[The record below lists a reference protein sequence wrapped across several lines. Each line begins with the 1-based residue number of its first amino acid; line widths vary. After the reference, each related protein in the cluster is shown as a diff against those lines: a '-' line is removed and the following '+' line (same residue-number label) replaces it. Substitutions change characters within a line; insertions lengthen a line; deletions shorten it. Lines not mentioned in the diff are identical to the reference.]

1 VGRKPESYAA
11 PTRPTPRWPNL
22 AREMIISAELPGS
35 VRVKMPGIAP
45 KLSETPGAVR
55 WSGPELGGHT
65 DAVLADLGKTE
76 TEILDLRRGGI
87 VQ

>member
-1 VGRKPESYAA
+1 
-11 PTRPTPRWPNL
+11 
-22 AREMIISAELPGS
+22 MIISAELPGS